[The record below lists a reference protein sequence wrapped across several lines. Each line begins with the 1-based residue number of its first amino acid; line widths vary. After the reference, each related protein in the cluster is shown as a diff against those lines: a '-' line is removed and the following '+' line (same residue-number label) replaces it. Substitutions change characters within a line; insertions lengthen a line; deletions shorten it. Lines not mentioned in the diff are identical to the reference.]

1 MKKPFKKFL
10 VLGLFAPVFLACST
24 DDILEDS
31 LFLNSQG
38 LIAEGEAI
46 AAEDLTGTWVMHS
59 MTSDIA
65 IDLNNDQ
72 ESSADILAETDCFKD
87 TFFSFDQDGVI
98 TTGQAKLDFDTDD
111 NEFVCGYGEY
121 QAAYELD
128 GNELVVEIEV
138 NGSKIIQSKTIA
150 LSSDVSGEYLHVSL
164 EDYETA
170 EFVNDPGTTAAS
182 DIERIE
188 IVYKKY

>member
-1 MKKPFKKFL
+1 MKKSLKNFL

-24 DDILEDS
+24 DDIMEDS
-31 LFLNSQG
+31 PFLNAQG
-38 LIAEGEAI
+38 SIAEGEAI
-46 AAEDLTGTWVMHS
+46 AAEDLAGTWVMHS

-65 IDLNNDQ
+65 VDLNFD
-72 ESSADILAETDCFKD
+72 EKSSTDILAETDCFNESFF
-87 TFFSFDQDGVI
+87 TFTQDGVI
-98 TTGQAKLDFDTDD
+98 TTGQAKLDFDADN

-128 GNELVVEIEV
+128 RNELMVEFEV

-150 LSSDVSGEYLHVSL
+150 LSSDASGEYLHVSL